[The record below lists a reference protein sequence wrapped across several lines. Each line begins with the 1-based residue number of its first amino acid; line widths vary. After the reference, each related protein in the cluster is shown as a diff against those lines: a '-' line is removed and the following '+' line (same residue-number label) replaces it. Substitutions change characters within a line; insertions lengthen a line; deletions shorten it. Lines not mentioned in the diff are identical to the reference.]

1 MEQDLATHPEGH
13 HIIAELSQCKNII
26 QYNDDKALKEL
37 LRISIEAAGMTPV
50 EITTHNFRESGIS
63 GIGILIE
70 SHMSAHFWP
79 AIGLIEFDCYTCGPG
94 VPEKGLE
101 RFIQAVQPKYA
112 SLTKIR
118 RGVTSTKENNVY
130 YHAIEKKKSQQ

>member
-79 AIGLIEFDCYTCGPG
+79 AIGLIEFDCYTCGKEICEDCMYGWG
-94 VPEKGLE
+94 VCQECAKGKTREFLE
-101 RFIQAVQPKYA
+101 AQFN
-112 SLTKIR
+112 KIR
-118 RGVTSTKENNVY
+118 EINT
-130 YHAIEKKKSQQ
+130 